1 MFARPATSCC
11 FYRQGNRWR
20 DRERESWWIRSME
33 VKNETERE
41 VSFTGFSTTACPRA
55 EDACLR
61 AQKLVDK
68 EHVAQ
73 DVENLKSRW
82 ELMPSRQIT
91 TTFSL
96 LSFHCDGFKR
106 KKKRNVYY
114 PISYYSF
121 VRSLCYCAT
130 SVARMGSRDSCSRIT
145 VRKHE
150 E

>member
-1 MFARPATSCC
+1 
-11 FYRQGNRWR
+11 
-20 DRERESWWIRSME
+20 ME

-91 TTFSL
+91 TTFL
-96 LSFHCDGFKR
+96 LRSFHCDE
-106 KKKRNVYY
+106 KKNAMFIIVYY
-114 PISYYSF
+114 IIHWCVF
-121 VRSLCYCAT
+121 FMLLRNKCAL
-130 SVARMGSRDSCSRIT
+130 MGSRDSSSRIT

-150 E
+150 NTVGKEFLVELIL

>member
-1 MFARPATSCC
+1 
-11 FYRQGNRWR
+11 
-20 DRERESWWIRSME
+20 ME

-55 EDACLR
+55 E
-61 AQKLVDK
+61 LVDK

-82 ELMPSRQIT
+82 ELMPCRQIT

-96 LSFHCDGFKR
+96 PSFHCDGFKR

>member
-1 MFARPATSCC
+1 
-11 FYRQGNRWR
+11 
-20 DRERESWWIRSME
+20 ME

-96 LSFHCDGFKR
+96 PSFHCDGFKR

-114 PISYYSF
+114 RISYII
-121 VRSLCYCAT
+121 RSCVLYVTAQQ
-130 SVARMGSRDSCSRIT
+130 VLRAWGHVT
-145 VRKHE
+145 VVPE
-150 E
+150 

>member
-1 MFARPATSCC
+1 
-11 FYRQGNRWR
+11 
-20 DRERESWWIRSME
+20 ME

-73 DVENLKSRW
+73 DVENFKSRW

-96 LSFHCDGFKR
+96 RRSFHCDGFK
-106 KKKRNVYY
+106 KKKKKTQCLLSYIILFIGVFFMLLRNK
-114 PISYYSF
+114 
-121 VRSLCYCAT
+121 CAP
-130 SVARMGSRDSCSRIT
+130 MGSHVT
-145 VRKHE
+145 VLPE
-150 E
+150 

>member
-1 MFARPATSCC
+1 
-11 FYRQGNRWR
+11 
-20 DRERESWWIRSME
+20 ME

-91 TTFSL
+91 TTFL
-96 LSFHCDGFKR
+96 LRSFHCDE

-114 PISYYSF
+114 RILYYSLVCVLYVTAQQVCAYGVTWQF
-121 VRSLCYCAT
+121 FPNNRS
-130 SVARMGSRDSCSRIT
+130 
-145 VRKHE
+145 
-150 E
+150 

>member
-1 MFARPATSCC
+1 
-11 FYRQGNRWR
+11 
-20 DRERESWWIRSME
+20 ME

-91 TTFSL
+91 TTFFL
-96 LSFHCDGFKR
+96 PSFHCDGL
-106 KKKRNVYY
+106 KKKNAMFIIVYRIIHWCVLY
-114 PISYYSF
+114 ITAQQ
-121 VRSLCYCAT
+121 VCAYGVT
-130 SVARMGSRDSCSRIT
+130 
-145 VRKHE
+145 
-150 E
+150 

>member
-1 MFARPATSCC
+1 
-11 FYRQGNRWR
+11 
-20 DRERESWWIRSME
+20 ME

-91 TTFSL
+91 TTFL
-96 LSFHCDGFKR
+96 LRSFHCDE
-106 KKKRNVYY
+106 KKKTQCLL
-114 PISYYSF
+114 SYIILF
-121 VRSLCYCAT
+121 IGVCSLCYCAT
-130 SVARMGSRDSCSRIT
+130 SVRLWGHVT
-145 VRKHE
+145 VLPE
-150 E
+150 

>member
-1 MFARPATSCC
+1 
-11 FYRQGNRWR
+11 
-20 DRERESWWIRSME
+20 ME

-73 DVENLKSRW
+73 DVENFKSRW

-96 LSFHCDGFKR
+96 RRSFHCDGFK
-106 KKKRNVYY
+106 KKKKKTQC
-114 PISYYSF
+114 
-121 VRSLCYCAT
+121 LL
-130 SVARMGSRDSCSRIT
+130 
-145 VRKHE
+145 
-150 E
+150 

>member
-1 MFARPATSCC
+1 
-11 FYRQGNRWR
+11 
-20 DRERESWWIRSME
+20 ME

-82 ELMPSRQIT
+82 ELMPSRQIM
-91 TTFSL
+91 TTFFL
-96 LSFHCDGFKR
+96 PSFHCDGL
-106 KKKRNVYY
+106 KKKKTQCLLSYIVLFTGVFFMLLRNK
-114 PISYYSF
+114 
-121 VRSLCYCAT
+121 C
-130 SVARMGSRDSCSRIT
+130 ARMGSRDSSSRIT

-150 E
+150 NTVGKEFLVESIL